1 MKQKS
6 VVDKYNDLLKKKK
19 KIEDN
24 ISNLQRE
31 KDYKVQLMEKKYQSM
46 IDENLND
53 LDAINGEIDQTQK
66 YITKHPDKK
75 Q

>member
-1 MKQKS
+1 MKKN
-6 VVDKYNDLLKKKK
+6 VVDVYNSLLKSKKR
-19 KIEDN
+19 IEDT

-75 Q
+75 

>member
-1 MKQKS
+1 MKKN
-6 VVDKYNDLLKKKK
+6 VVDVYNDLLKKKK
-19 KIEDN
+19 KIEDT

-75 Q
+75 